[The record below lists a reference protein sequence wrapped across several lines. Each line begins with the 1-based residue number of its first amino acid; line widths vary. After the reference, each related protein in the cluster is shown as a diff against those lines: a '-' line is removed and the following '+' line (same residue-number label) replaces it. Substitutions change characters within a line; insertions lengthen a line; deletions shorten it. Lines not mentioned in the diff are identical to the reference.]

1 MKCNCVK
8 EIEEK
13 IKEAHP
19 TWNGKKVV
27 SVKIPVVYVF
37 SEPVTTRTQT
47 NVEIEVE
54 NQKKKYE
61 VGLNHTFCPF
71 CGIKQSEE

>member
-1 MKCNCVK
+1 MKCNCIK
-8 EIEEK
+8 EIESK

-19 TWNGKKVV
+19 MWQGKKVV
-27 SVKIPVVYVF
+27 NVKIPVVYVF
-37 SEPVTTRTQT
+37 SNPPSTRTNT

-71 CGIKQSEE
+71 CGIKQTEE